1 MKRISAVFLSFLFI
15 IVFAFSAFAGDFV
28 PPDDVRN
35 NRVVDEEYF
44 ADQKAISAMAHGNEQ
59 SAEKSDFPVQINAKS
74 AVLMD
79 ADSGKV
85 LLEYNS
91 HEKLPP
97 ASVTKIMSLLL
108 YTEAIDSGKYKLT
121 DAVTASR
128 DAVSKGG
135 SQIWLKEGETMTVD
149 ELLKATFVS
158 SANDACALLAEKT
171 AGSEE
176 SFVAL
181 MNKRAAELGMK
192 DTSFENC
199 TGLDDSA
206 VNHLT
211 TAHDIA
217 LMSRELLKH
226 ELVQKYTT
234 IWMDSLRGGKT
245 ELVNTNKLVRFY
257 KGTTGL
263 KTGTTSKAGHCLS
276 ASAKRGDM
284 HLIAVVMGSETGAV
298 RFESAKNLLNYGFA
312 NWKIIKPEPDKSLIT
327 PVTVL
332 KGVKREITPEI
343 GECKQVLV
351 KAGQEAEVTQTV
363 SIVQNVTAPVEKG
376 QSLGKIIYKIGDE
389 TVGESALTSPE
400 SVEVLNFR
408 RALKRLLC
416 SIS

>member
-1 MKRISAVFLSFLFI
+1 MKRISVVFLSFLFI
-15 IVFAFSAFAGDFV
+15 IVSVFPVFAGDFV
-28 PPDDVRN
+28 SPDDVRN

-44 ADQKAISAMAHGNEQ
+44 ADQKAISAMAQENAQG
-59 SAEKSDFPVQINAKS
+59 AEKPDFPVQINAKS

-108 YTEAIDSGKYKLT
+108 YTEAIDSGKYKLKDT
-121 DAVTASR
+121 VTASR
-128 DAVSKGG
+128 DACSKGG
-135 SQIWLKEGETMTVD
+135 SQIWLKEGEAMTVD

-176 SFVAL
+176 AFVQL
-181 MNKRAAELGMK
+181 MNKRAGELGMK

-211 TAHDIA
+211 SAHDIA

-226 ELVQKYTT
+226 EMIQKYTT

-298 RFESAKNLLNYGFA
+298 RFESAKNMLNYGFA
-312 NWKIIKPEPDKSLIT
+312 NWKIMKPEPDKSLIT

-363 SIVQNVTAPVEKG
+363 SLAQNVTAPVEKG

-416 SIS
+416 SMS